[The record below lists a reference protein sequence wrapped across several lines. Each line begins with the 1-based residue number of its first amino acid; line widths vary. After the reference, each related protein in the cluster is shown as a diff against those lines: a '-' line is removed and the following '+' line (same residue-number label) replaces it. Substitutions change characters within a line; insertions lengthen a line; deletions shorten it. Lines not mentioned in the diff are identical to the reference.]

1 LLLRFLFFLL
11 LGYMIVSA
19 LRAYLRGRKAGP
31 SSRRH
36 SAVKDAE
43 EMVFDPQCQSY
54 VPKGEAIQQ
63 GGNYFCSR
71 ECAQLFLS
79 R

>member
-11 LGYMIVSA
+11 LGYIIVSA
-19 LRAYLRGRKAGP
+19 LRAYLMGRKTG
-31 SSRRH
+31 SSRRR
-36 SAVKDAE
+36 SAAAKTE
-43 EMVFDPQCQSY
+43 EMVLDPQCQSY
-54 VPKGEAIQQ
+54 VPKGEAIYQ

-71 ECAQLFLS
+71 ECARLFLS

>member
-1 LLLRFLFFLL
+1 MLLRLLFFFLL
-11 LGYMIVSA
+11 AYVIVSA
-19 LRAYLRGRKAGP
+19 LKAYVIGRKSG
-31 SSRRH
+31 SRQRH
-36 SAVKDAE
+36 TSTNSAE

-54 VPKGEAIQQ
+54 VPKGEAILQ

-71 ECAQLFLS
+71 ECAKLFLS

>member
-11 LGYMIVSA
+11 IGYIIVSA
-19 LRAYLRGRKAGP
+19 LRAYLMGRKTG
-31 SSRRH
+31 SSRRR
-36 SAVKDAE
+36 SAAAKTDQ
-43 EMVFDPQCQSY
+43 MVLDPQCQSY
-54 VPKGEAIQQ
+54 VPKGEAIYQ

-71 ECAQLFLS
+71 ECARLFLS

>member
-1 LLLRFLFFLL
+1 MLLRFLLFFLL
-11 LGYMIVSA
+11 SYIVVSA
-19 LRAYLRGRKAGP
+19 LKAYLIRRSGP
-31 SSRRH
+31 SSRRR
-36 SAVKDAE
+36 SAVREAE

-71 ECAQLFLS
+71 ECAKLFLS